1 MFTLIIGGSASGKS
15 SYAERLT
22 VSLPGDGPR
31 IYLATMEAFGAEAQ
45 ARIARHRQM
54 RRGRGFET
62 LECTRNLTSAQVPP
76 GSNVLLE
83 DMGNLVANELFG
95 EPVTVLPETIT
106 EETDIDSDP
115 VLPETISED
124 IDIEP
129 DSILPETI
137 TAQTDI
143 SSKILTG
150 VEQLRSRSAHLTIVT
165 NDVFSAGNEYEGDTD
180 RYLRVLADV
189 NRALAARA
197 DKVVE
202 VVCGQPVVLS
212 DLGKICADAANLC
225 ESRSNR
231 RNCLNAEGSGCRI
244 HHYEN
249 SENPGTESGEEAGMF
264 FVTGPLYAGKQAY
277 IMQALGWNEAE
288 FAANGVR
295 DVQELAAE
303 AVQDL
308 RDLHTETG
316 TAAGEA
322 ANQANQADEAD
333 ALDGDILRERLA
345 ELADELAGKKVVIAT
360 EVGGGVV
367 PMDPVQRRERE
378 AAGRLSCLLAER
390 AQRVIRVCCG
400 LPQILK

>member
-95 EPVTVLPETIT
+95 EPVTVLPETTT
-106 EETDIDSDP
+106 EDIDMDSDT
-115 VLPETISED
+115 VLPEGTPAQ
-124 IDIEP
+124 IDI
-129 DSILPETI
+129 T
-137 TAQTDI
+137 
-143 SSKILTG
+143 SKILAG
-150 VEQLRSRSAHLTIVT
+150 VEQLRSRSVHLTIVT

-189 NRALAARA
+189 NRAMAARA
-197 DKVVE
+197 DRVVE
-202 VVCGQPVVLS
+202 VICGQPVILS
-212 DLGKICADAANLC
+212 THG
-225 ESRSNR
+225 NR
-231 RNCLNAEGSGCRI
+231 RNAEGFSCSIQYSGKQ
-244 HHYEN
+244 E
-249 SENPGTESGEEAGMF
+249 SAGSESGEEAGMI

-277 IMQALGWNEAE
+277 IMQTLGWNEAE

-308 RDLHTETG
+308 LDLHTETG
-316 TAAGEA
+316 AAAEEA
-322 ANQANQADEAD
+322 ANQAAAM
-333 ALDGDILRERLA
+333 DGDILRERLA
-345 ELADELAGKKVVIAT
+345 ELADELVSKKVVIAT

-367 PMDPVQRRERE
+367 PMDPMERRERE

>member
-76 GSNVLLE
+76 GSNILLE

-95 EPVTVLPETIT
+95 EPVTVLPETTT
-106 EETDIDSDP
+106 EDIDMDSDT
-115 VLPETISED
+115 VLPEGTPAQ
-124 IDIEP
+124 IDI
-129 DSILPETI
+129 T
-137 TAQTDI
+137 
-143 SSKILTG
+143 SKILAG
-150 VEQLRSRSAHLTIVT
+150 VEQLRSRSVHLTIVT
-165 NDVFSAGNEYEGDTD
+165 NDVFSAGNEYKGDTD

-189 NRALAARA
+189 NRAMAVRA
-197 DKVVE
+197 DRVVE
-202 VVCGQPVVLS
+202 VVCEQPVILS
-212 DLGKICADAANLC
+212 DRGEVCADAANPGGTGFNC
-225 ESRSNR
+225 
-231 RNCLNAEGSGCRI
+231 RNCLNVEGSGCSI
-244 HHYEN
+244 HHYETRKN
-249 SENPGTESGEEAGMF
+249 AGSESGEEAGMI

-277 IMQALGWNEAE
+277 IMQTLGWNEAE

-308 RDLHTETG
+308 LDLHTETG
-316 TAAGEA
+316 AAAEEA
-322 ANQANQADEAD
+322 ANQAAAM
-333 ALDGDILRERLA
+333 DGDILRERLA
-345 ELADELAGKKVVIAT
+345 ELADELVSKKVVIAT

-367 PMDPVQRRERE
+367 PMDPMERRERE

>member
-31 IYLATMEAFGAEAQ
+31 IYLATMEAFGAEAH

-76 GSNVLLE
+76 GSNILLE

-95 EPVTVLPETIT
+95 
-106 EETDIDSDP
+106 D
-115 VLPETISED
+115 
-124 IDIEP
+124 P
-129 DSILPETI
+129 DSGEPKKAGTGLTG
-137 TAQTDI
+137 ADVQTDEGTNHLPDRGT
-143 SSKILTG
+143 SRSRDDTTAKILAG
-150 VEQLRSRSAHLTIVT
+150 VEHLRSRSAHLTIVT

-189 NRALAARA
+189 NRALAAGA
-197 DKVVE
+197 DRVVE
-202 VVCGQPVVLS
+202 LVCGQPVVLC
-212 DLGKICADAANLC
+212 DRGEVCFEAAILC
-225 ESRSNR
+225 GSGSYRQ
-231 RNCLNAEGSGCRI
+231 NCLRGSDEGISAQKRFGMSG
-244 HHYEN
+244 
-249 SENPGTESGEEAGMF
+249 STETVTGKEAGMI

-277 IMQALGWNEAE
+277 IMQALGWTEAD
-288 FAANGVR
+288 FAVYGVR
-295 DVQELAAE
+295 DVQDLAAE
-303 AVQDL
+303 AVREGEPL
-308 RDLHTETG
+308 TEL
-316 TAAGEA
+316 
-322 ANQANQADEAD
+322 AD
-333 ALDGDILRERLA
+333 RLA
-345 ELADELAGKKVVIAT
+345 EKKVVIAT

-390 AQRVIRVCCG
+390 ARRVIRVCCG
-400 LPQILK
+400 LPQVLK

>member
-150 VEQLRSRSAHLTIVT
+150 VEQLRSRSVHLTIVT

-189 NRALAARA
+189 NRAMAARA
-197 DKVVE
+197 DRVVE
-202 VVCGQPVVLS
+202 VICGQPVILS
-212 DLGKICADAANLC
+212 THG
-225 ESRSNR
+225 NR
-231 RNCLNAEGSGCRI
+231 RNAEGFSCSIQYSGKQ
-244 HHYEN
+244 E
-249 SENPGTESGEEAGMF
+249 SAGSESGEEAGMI

-277 IMQALGWNEAE
+277 IMQTLGWNEAE

-308 RDLHTETG
+308 LDLHTETG
-316 TAAGEA
+316 AAAEEA
-322 ANQANQADEAD
+322 ANQAAVM
-333 ALDGDILRERLA
+333 DGDILRERLA
-345 ELADELAGKKVVIAT
+345 ELADELVSKKVVIAT

-367 PMDPVQRRERE
+367 PMDPMERRERE